1 MVCVCLALA
10 VNGCKHVCEKNDLYK
25 VSARSGLT
33 SIFFWYVLTC
43 D

>member
-1 MVCVCLALA
+1 MVCVCWLWLSMD
-10 VNGCKHVCEKNDLYK
+10 VNMFAKKIDLYK
-25 VSARSGLT
+25 VSAPSGLT